1 MREIKFRAWD
11 PDEKVMMYDDETAAH
26 KMGYWDGVNTS
37 PISMINTQLKEDSLI
52 PDIYMQY
59 TGLKDANGIEI
70 YEGDIVRIL
79 YTDWPSNPAPNN
91 EGLEEYKKS
100 ISNIGEVVYSNLF
113 GDAQYEIAIQD
124 FRGPIAPGPHGEI
137 EVIGNIYENPELLK
151 GA

>member
-1 MREIKFRAWD
+1 MRTVKFRAWCRNMQEMIEVTD
-11 PDEKVMMYDDETAAH
+11 LHISEKNPWV
-26 KMGYWDGVNTS
+26 KDGFGGFTKNFELL
-37 PISMINTQLKEDSLI
+37 QW
-52 PDIYMQY
+52 